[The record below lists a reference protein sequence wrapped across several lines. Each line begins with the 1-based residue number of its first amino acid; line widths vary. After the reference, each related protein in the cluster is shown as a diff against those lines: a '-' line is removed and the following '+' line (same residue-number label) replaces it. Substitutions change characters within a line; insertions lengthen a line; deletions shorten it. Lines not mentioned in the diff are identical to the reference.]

1 MKNIILSVNAGS
13 SSVKVSVYSAE
24 FGEAPIQFAE
34 AQVSGLTAPPALL
47 DYKRGD
53 QKVIEG
59 NELSAKTVSQ
69 RDAFSALLDTFIE
82 DTELPQIGHKG
93 DIGIVCHRIVHGGD
107 YTKAQLISEDTYLVI
122 EGLNDLAPLHNS
134 NSLGIV
140 QACIQDLSGVRNV
153 ACFDSQ
159 FHSTIPPH
167 IRTYPIDQSI
177 AQSNKLRKY
186 GFHGISYSFITRASA
201 QFLGKDT
208 EALNLIALHLGS
220 GASACA
226 IRGGKSWDTSMG
238 LTPLAGLPGATRSGS
253 VDPRSVNQCIRFM
266 SWTALADIRA
276 ASLVFHY
283 ASDVGKLSPASTR
296 ELHISRAEEILN
308 KEAGWKA
315 LTGTTNFGV
324 IAASEEPAMRLA
336 FDLFVDRVCGFI
348 GSYYVSLN
356 GRVDALV
363 FAGGIGEK
371 SDRLRRAVVEK
382 IECLGFA
389 LDETANSTEFKG
401 VVQDISSAGAKHK
414 VLVCATDEQFEMAR
428 VCAEDKEFWP

>member
-1 MKNIILSVNAGS
+1 MKSIIILSVNAGS

-24 FGEAPIQFAE
+24 HGQPPVRLAE
-34 AQVSGLTAPPALL
+34 AQISGLTAPPAVL
-47 DYKRGD
+47 DYTRGSE
-53 QKVIEG
+53 KVTKDDKL
-59 NELSAKTVSQ
+59 NDKTLSQ
-69 RDAFSALLDTFIE
+69 RDAFGVLLARLVD
-82 DTELPQIGHKG
+82 DADLPQISHKD
-93 DIGIVCHRIVHGGD
+93 DIGVVCHRIVHGGD
-107 YTKAQLISEDTYLVI
+107 YNKSQLISPDTYRVL

-140 QACIQDLSGVRNV
+140 QACIRDLSGSRNV

-167 IRTYPIDQSI
+167 IRTYPINPDI

-201 QFLGKDT
+201 EFLGKSKD
-208 EALNLIALHLGS
+208 EVNLIALHLGS

-226 IRGGKSWDTSMG
+226 IKGGKSWDTSMG

-253 VDPRSVNQCIRFM
+253 VDP
-266 SWTALADIRA
+266 
-276 ASLVFHY
+276 SLVFHY
-283 ASDVGKLSPASTR
+283 ASDVGRLSPASTK

-315 LTGTTNFGV
+315 LTGTTNFGI
-324 IAASEEPAMRLA
+324 IAASNDPPMKLA
-336 FDLFVDRVCGFI
+336 FDLVVDRICGFI
-348 GSYYVSLN
+348 GSYYVSLR
-356 GRVDALV
+356 GEVDALV

-371 SDRLRRAVVEK
+371 SDKLRRAVVDQ
-382 IECLGFA
+382 IGCLGFA
-389 LDETANSTEFKG
+389 LDEDANTKKLEG
-401 VVQDISSAGAKHK
+401 VVQDISGAGAKQK

-428 VCAEDKEFWP
+428 VCAEDQDFWP